1 MKDLSMHVM
10 DILQNST
17 RAKAKNIELYINEDY
32 SNNCLTLRFTDDG
45 CGMNR
50 EMLEKVTNPFYT
62 TRTTRKVGLGIPL
75 LKQNAELCG
84 GYLKL
89 ESEVGKG
96 TVLECAFELDNIDR
110 PPLGDIGGAFLLTA
124 GACLDIHFVYKH
136 KVHDKEFM
144 FDTDEVN
151 EALEGVPIN
160 DNQIFKYLKEMIIE
174 NLKDIGSEAALNLVK
189 KKK

>member
-17 RAKAKNIELYINEDY
+17 RAGAHNIELYINENYTD
-32 SNNCLTLRFTDDG
+32 NFLTIRFTDDG
-45 CGMNR
+45 CGMTQETLN
-50 EMLEKVTNPFYT
+50 KVTNPFYT

-84 GYLKL
+84 GYLNIK
-89 ESEVGKG
+89 SEVGKG
-96 TVLECAFELDNIDR
+96 TVLECAFELENIDR

-124 GACLDIHFVYKH
+124 GAYLNIHFIYKH
-136 KVHDKEFM
+136 YCHDKEFI

-160 DNQIFKYLKEMIIE
+160 DNQIFKYLKEMILE
-174 NLKDIGSEAALNLVK
+174 NLKEIGSEVVVNVIL
-189 KKK
+189 